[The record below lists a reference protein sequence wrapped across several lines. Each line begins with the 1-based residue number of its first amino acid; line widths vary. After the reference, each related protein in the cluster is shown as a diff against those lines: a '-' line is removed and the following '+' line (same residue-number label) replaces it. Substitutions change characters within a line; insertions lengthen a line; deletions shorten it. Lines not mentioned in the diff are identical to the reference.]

1 MTNIVQLELLIS
13 KLKDFKNI
21 TQQFAYLKKFVG
33 PTQVKT
39 LKANP
44 DEKDQLIVFAES
56 AESAN
61 HVVDNEVGDILSKMG
76 SKNVQEI
83 HITDQK
89 TYNNL

>member
-1 MTNIVQLELLIS
+1 
-13 KLKDFKNI
+13 
-21 TQQFAYLKKFVG
+21 
-33 PTQVKT
+33 VKT

-76 SKNVQEI
+76 SKNV
-83 HITDQK
+83 
-89 TYNNL
+89 